1 MELAKYFISRAEGNG
16 FPNSS
21 RLKAVNGHC
30 LSIDGKDWFCCPA
43 EWIRNLI
50 EGWISQYIPPL
61 GSERIQELPS
71 FGGVRTFCSSSVPVD
86 REGLTVLNSILPVNE
101 HRIIFQSGLT
111 YSHKDEMDPIQTI
124 KTHFFKVMSAQYLLI
139 P

>member
-1 MELAKYFISRAEGNG
+1 MGRTGFAALQSGLEILSRDG
-16 FPNSS
+16 FLNTS
-21 RLKAVNGHC
+21 LLLAVNGSKNSRVLVGCVH
-30 LSIDGKDWFCCPA
+30 SSHHQSFPRG
-43 EWIRNLI
+43 WIRK
-50 EGWISQYIPPL
+50 
-61 GSERIQELPS
+61 S
-71 FGGVRTFCSSSVPVD
+71 FPVD

>member
-43 EWIRNLI
+43 QWIRNLI

-71 FGGVRTFCSSSVPVD
+71 FGGVRTFFSS
-86 REGLTVLNSILPVNE
+86 SILP
-101 HRIIFQSGLT
+101 
-111 YSHKDEMDPIQTI
+111 
-124 KTHFFKVMSAQYLLI
+124 
-139 P
+139 